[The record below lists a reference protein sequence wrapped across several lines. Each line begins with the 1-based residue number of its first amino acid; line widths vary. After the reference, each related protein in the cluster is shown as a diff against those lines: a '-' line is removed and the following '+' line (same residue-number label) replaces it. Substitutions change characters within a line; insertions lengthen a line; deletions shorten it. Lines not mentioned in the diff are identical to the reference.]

1 MISSRPARA
10 AFTLIELLVV
20 IAIIALL
27 ASLAL
32 PVTEGVL
39 AKARSTQC
47 ASNLGQVGIAVNAWA
62 TDHDNYFP
70 RIETDPKGEVQVY
83 DADEKATGLVE
94 TLKGYGLD
102 ARFTQCPTDVK
113 TTHYFQNKGSS
124 YEWRPILDGEKV
136 SSPKVYGR
144 RGAMTVPASRV
155 RICLDYERIHNG
167 QQNRL
172 YADGHVRG
180 F

>member
-1 MISSRPARA
+1 MNRSRS

-27 ASLAL
+27 ASLL
-32 PVTEGVL
+32 VPVTNGVL
-39 AKARSTQC
+39 DRARSTQC
-47 ASNLGQVGIAVNAWA
+47 ASNLGQVGVAVNAWA

-70 RIETDPKGEVQVY
+70 LIETDPQGNVQVY
-83 DADEKATGLVE
+83 DADQHATGLLD
-94 TLKGYGLD
+94 TLKPYGLD
-102 ARFTQCPTDVK
+102 VRFVQCPVDMK
-113 TTHYFQNKGSS
+113 TTQYFQKKGSS
-124 YEWRPILDGEKV
+124 YEWRPILDGEPV
-136 SSPKVYGR
+136 SNPVVYGR
-144 RGAMTVPASRV
+144 RGAFTVPASRI

-172 YADGHVRG
+172 YADGHVLS